1 QKSKNPVAIPGK
13 RLSTCFRKEYFCPA
27 MHNKID
33 VRDWEFMLNYPG
45 REIQE
50 CKMVKNIEN
59 KPVIAI
65 SLLSEIAQAISHL
78 NSDRALLFLTE
89 SAVSVTESSG
99 ALLLT
104 PHEKDSI
111 MVPLV
116 KSFQEDFN
124 EPELK
129 EDFFCECYDTFIR
142 LRDLSDLD
150 TSTELEI
157 SEKYP
162 ITLFSAWP
170 VMLAG
175 KPVALLVMLKTTSQ
189 KYYSDEHKSFLDI
202 ITPFMGS
209 LLENFRLH
217 NEMIHKNSRLSA
229 LYEISQQAES
239 LIDFRDVYHSLGKV
253 AKSFINFDVYMLYL
267 LSGNGKHLELRLKEG
282 ESAPFPESIEV
293 GEGSIGLAAEELKP
307 YLTYT
312 NEFNSVL
319 ILPIEVSGKL
329 VGVIAVASRKAYAYR
344 DEDIIGLRI
353 IATQIASIDLMFKD
367 LLSLRGFTERIM
379 ESMTSGVLIFD
390 RLGKVTYANQE
401 IRRLLG
407 RPFPEGWSP
416 DSDKKN
422 IPLSLLELIKDVLTT
437 NITIENQ
444 KIKVRTASVSRLV
457 EVNAFPFRNEQG
469 GMLGTVFFIKD
480 VTQLNAMEE
489 QLKRADRLSALGVL
503 AAGIAHEIRNP
514 LTGMKMIV
522 QLLESEFS
530 ADDNRREPL
539 SIIQKEIDRLEGII
553 GNLLDFARPTKPKAV
568 EVSLE
573 QVVDDCYKL
582 VKNQLKKQQ
591 IKFEKITSGEY
602 PSIIGD
608 SDQLKQVFINI
619 ITNAIQALPGGGEIK
634 VTLKY
639 QDEQVIVVFEDN
651 GSGIPPE
658 KLQDIFNPFMTT
670 KEDGTGLGLS
680 MAQRIVEEHG
690 GKIEVHSTVGEGS
703 IFSVALPEKMKSE

>member
-1 QKSKNPVAIPGK
+1 MANGLEQ
-13 RLSTCFRKEYFCPA
+13 
-27 MHNKID
+27 
-33 VRDWEFMLNYPG
+33 
-45 REIQE
+45 
-50 CKMVKNIEN
+50 

-89 SAVSVTESSG
+89 SAVSVTESAG

-104 PHEKDSI
+104 PHEKSSV

-116 KSFQEDFN
+116 KSFQESYN
-124 EPELK
+124 EPHLRD
-129 EDFFCECYDTFIR
+129 DFMHDCYEAFIR
-142 LRDLSDLD
+142 LRDFSNPG
-150 TSTELEI
+150 SASEYEI
-157 SEKYP
+157 SDRYT
-162 ITLFSAWP
+162 ISLYSAWP
-170 VMLAG
+170 IMLAG
-175 KPVALLVMLKTTSQ
+175 KPVALLVMFKPQ
-189 KYYSDEHKSFLDI
+189 NRAVFADEHRSFLEI

-239 LIDFRDVYHSLGKV
+239 LIDFRDVYDALGKV

-267 LSGNGKHLELRLKEG
+267 LAGDGKTMELRLFEG
-282 ESAPFPESIEV
+282 DSASFPKTIKV
-293 GEGSIGLAAEELKP
+293 GEGPIGLAAQQLKP

-312 NEFNSVL
+312 DDFNSVL
-319 ILPIEVSGKL
+319 ILPVEVSGKL
-329 VGVIAVASRKAYAYR
+329 IGVIVIASRKAYAYR

-353 IATQIASIDLMFKD
+353 IATQIASIDHMFKD
-367 LLSLRGFTERIM
+367 LISLRGFTERIM

-390 RLGKVTYANQE
+390 RGGKVTYANHE
-401 IRRLLG
+401 ISRMLG
-407 RPFPEGWSP
+407 RPFPEGWTLS
-416 DSDKKN
+416 SDLDKLPPKL
-422 IPLSLLELIKDVLTT
+422 IELMTDVLKT
-437 NITIENQ
+437 NITVENE
-444 KIKVRTASVSRLV
+444 KIKLRNTTPAKIV

-480 VTQLNAMEE
+480 VTQMSAMEE

-530 ADDNRREPL
+530 QDDSRREPL

-553 GNLLDFARPTKPKAV
+553 GNLLDFARPTKPKAIEV
-568 EVSLE
+568 EVE
-573 QVVDDCYKL
+573 KVVDDCFLL
-582 VKNQLKKQQ
+582 VKNQLKKQG
-591 IKFEKITSGEY
+591 IHYEMCAGHDL
-602 PSIIGD
+602 PLVIGD
-608 SDQLKQVFINI
+608 PDQLKQVFINI
-619 ITNAIQALPGGGEIK
+619 ITNAIQALGPGGK
-634 VTLKY
+634 L
-639 QDEQVIVVFEDN
+639 VVSLEHREEALVVAFEDN
-651 GSGIPPE
+651 GSGIPSDR
-658 KLQDIFNPFMTT
+658 LQDIFNPFMTT

-690 GKIEVHSTVGEGS
+690 GKIEVQSNIGEGS
-703 IFSVALPEKMKSE
+703 TFYVYLPGKAETGD